1 PIWRLGVPMTKYYVV
16 RTPHPSLPN
25 RATHIRHDTVLKQ
38 LDVAVGRGWD
48 VDITRSDLEYM
59 AARPYPTFAHWVTM
73 FVGAI
78 LMADEDDLGSIVSGR
93 HIGGHYI
100 RSGQRFDPSADHDQ
114 RHQAVFRAVGLDLV
128 STVAGLTEVATML
141 VATHHPMFDLSSS
154 CLLST
159 TPGAVCGRCDKCF
172 RKELIRAWVEARP
185 PDSRILQW
193 GENDPTTRR
202 RFERYETTQQPHAF
216 AFLACRI
223 EGLED
228 SFLSRWVQQFDD
240 PFSATE
246 WVPKSY
252 PRAIAEWVPARWR
265 EQVTAN
271 VARYLATM
279 GPDDIRV
286 VETWPEP
293 LRHQTEEGAPGGSG
307 LARSPGYQPP
317 PVATNPDIERSVV
330 MPWLNEADTLR
341 TCIRKAIR
349 AMHEAGIV
357 GEVIVAD
364 NGSTDG
370 AQEIA
375 RSEGARV
382 VDIPVRGYGSALIG
396 GIAEARGKFILM
408 GDADDSYDFTEI
420 PRFVAA
426 LREGAELVQGCRLPK
441 GGGTV
446 LPGAMP
452 FLHRWWGNPMFT
464 AMARRWFGA
473 PINDINC
480 GMRAFSR
487 DLYDR
492 LELRSLGMEFANEM
506 IIKASLMGARIS
518 EVPITLHPDGRKSHG
533 PHLRTFRDGWRTLR
547 FYLIFSPTWLFL

>member
-1 PIWRLGVPMTKYYVV
+1 MRAYSRFEGTTWHLRIALDQEDDIHGLGQWDIPIELTVTDCRVQLPGPSEPHPDLVGLSVLSIVRPWAKKRILLDTPVSEHFAHVVRTQFDLEIGPTDPAIEPRAAGDGAIFAMSLGPDCLAADVLLGVPMKKYYFV

-293 LRHQTEEGAPGGSG
+293 LRHQTE
-307 LARSPGYQPP
+307 
-317 PVATNPDIERSVV
+317 
-330 MPWLNEADTLR
+330 
-341 TCIRKAIR
+341 
-349 AMHEAGIV
+349 
-357 GEVIVAD
+357 
-364 NGSTDG
+364 
-370 AQEIA
+370 
-375 RSEGARV
+375 
-382 VDIPVRGYGSALIG
+382 
-396 GIAEARGKFILM
+396 
-408 GDADDSYDFTEI
+408 
-420 PRFVAA
+420 
-426 LREGAELVQGCRLPK
+426 
-441 GGGTV
+441 
-446 LPGAMP
+446 
-452 FLHRWWGNPMFT
+452 
-464 AMARRWFGA
+464 
-473 PINDINC
+473 
-480 GMRAFSR
+480 
-487 DLYDR
+487 
-492 LELRSLGMEFANEM
+492 
-506 IIKASLMGARIS
+506 
-518 EVPITLHPDGRKSHG
+518 
-533 PHLRTFRDGWRTLR
+533 
-547 FYLIFSPTWLFL
+547 